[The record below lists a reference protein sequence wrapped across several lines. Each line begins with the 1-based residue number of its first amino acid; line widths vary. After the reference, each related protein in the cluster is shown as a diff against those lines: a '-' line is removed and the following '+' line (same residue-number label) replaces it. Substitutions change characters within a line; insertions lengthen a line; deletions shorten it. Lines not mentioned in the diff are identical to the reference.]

1 MKKNHVYI
9 RMYTYGTLILE
20 NTFYAQKTYLY
31 VVSQLN
37 IMTSY
42 TYVNSFIITDIYLP
56 HYRQHIEFMDLLSSW
71 CWMVVYMRSDE
82 EKLWFWSGKRIT
94 GIVRWKMFWLGNECY
109 VYWQNLWCYMWCDET
124 GKCCWA

>member
-1 MKKNHVYI
+1 
-9 RMYTYGTLILE
+9 MYTYGTLILE

-56 HYRQHIEFMDLLSSW
+56 HYRQHIEFMDLLSS
-71 CWMVVYMRSDE
+71 
-82 EKLWFWSGKRIT
+82 
-94 GIVRWKMFWLGNECY
+94 
-109 VYWQNLWCYMWCDET
+109 
-124 GKCCWA
+124 